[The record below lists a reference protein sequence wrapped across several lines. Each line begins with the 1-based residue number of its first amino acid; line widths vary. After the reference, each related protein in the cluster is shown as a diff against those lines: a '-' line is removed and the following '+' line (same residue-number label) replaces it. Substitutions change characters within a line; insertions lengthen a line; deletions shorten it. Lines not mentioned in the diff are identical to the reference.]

1 MVISSF
7 GVVWGS
13 ETEFTLGLRAVVYV
27 PIIEF
32 SLGLHALKQYVNY
45 VYAKC
50 KPTNFVKCKP
60 GVNFV
65 FPVGVNLGHTLC
77 KLAIFIVRS
86 CLIFGDLL
94 YFKAWEISG
103 SSIPSLFFD
112 KFKAFER

>member
-1 MVISSF
+1 MIGCQDMVISSF
-7 GVVWGS
+7 RVVWGS
-13 ETEFTLGLRAVVYV
+13 KTEFTLGLRAVVYV

-45 VYAKC
+45 VYTKC
-50 KPTNFVKCKP
+50 KPTNFVTCKP
-60 GVNFV
+60 VVNFV

-86 CLIFGDLL
+86 YLLFGDLL

-103 SSIPSLFFD
+103 LSIT
-112 KFKAFER
+112 

>member
-1 MVISSF
+1 MVISRF
-7 GVVWGS
+7 GVVWRFKP
-13 ETEFTLGLRAVVYV
+13 EFTLALRAVVYV

-32 SLGLHALKQYVNY
+32 SLGLHALKQYLNY
-45 VYAKC
+45 VYTKC

-60 GVNFV
+60 DVNFV

-103 SSIPSLFFD
+103 LSIPSLFFV
-112 KFKAFER
+112 

>member
-13 ETEFTLGLRAVVYV
+13 ETEFTLGLWAVVYV

-32 SLGLHALKQYVNY
+32 SLGLHALKLYVNY
-45 VYAKC
+45 VYTKC
-50 KPTNFVKCKP
+50 KPTNFVTCKP

-77 KLAIFIVRS
+77 KLAIIILIIIVRS

-103 SSIPSLFFD
+103 SSIPSLLFV
-112 KFKAFER
+112 